1 MKPKQFLIVD
11 LETTSL
17 LVEEAIIKVFGAYDP
32 YEDKWF
38 IYSWTDENIG
48 KVMKLLE
55 DYKIILTFNGTKY
68 DLPILQRHG
77 VPVNNFRHID
87 IYQVYKKKGGLLRPG
102 GFDSYSLKALVL
114 QLKLDAVGK
123 ESIDYNVFKKETW
136 TPEEQALI
144 IKYLKQDLISTW
156 KLWDHITSKLE
167 QLKKYIN
174 ERDAENYKH
183 VTTNLA
189 TYTYK
194 VLCHNASLQ
203 ELYDEK
209 PPTKEYPLTYTTTP
223 RKQVA
228 TGKIVLMQFNH
239 LITNMIIQFNLLSH
253 NCKCCFGNEGKYHGR
268 NTYIVKG
275 YYCQRNQG
283 RIEKFLKEFYKESQT
298 KPELKLVS
306 SIVFNS
312 LYDVV
317 TNGVYHTT
325 YYSVMPNDCISLIK
339 QQINILMNKFEE
351 EGFYILYI
359 DNDDV
364 FIELKPE
371 QTIEQLIE
379 AKDKII
385 KLLKTKMVYPNPD
398 FDLNLKEN
406 IKYIQFI
413 NKGSEN
419 NTVFMYKGQYVYMS
433 EDGQIYSKGVSN
445 EEVAKILAGGG
456 IYE

>member
-1 MKPKQFLIVD
+1 MKEKQFLVCD

-17 LVEEAIIKVFGAYDP
+17 IIEEAEIKVFGAYDP
-32 YEDKWF
+32 YDDAWF

-48 KVMKLLE
+48 KIMKLLDE
-55 DYKIILTFNGTKY
+55 YKIILTFNGVKY

-77 VPVNNFRHID
+77 VPINTFRHID

-102 GFDSYSLKALVL
+102 GFDSYSLKALTL
-114 QLKLDAVGK
+114 QLKLDEVGK

-136 TPEEQALI
+136 TPEEKALI

-156 KLWDHITSKLE
+156 KLWEHMITKLE
-167 QLKKYIN
+167 PLKRHIN

-183 VTTNLA
+183 ITTNLA

-194 VLCHNASLQ
+194 VICNNASLQ

-209 PPTKEYPLTYTTTP
+209 PPTKEYPLTYMTTP
-223 RKQVA
+223 RKQSA
-228 TGKIVLMQFNH
+228 TGRIVLLQFNH
-239 LITNMIIQFNLLSH
+239 LITNTIIQFNLLS
-253 NCKCCFGNEGKYHGR
+253 NKCKCCFGNEGKYHGR

-283 RIEKFLKEFYKESQT
+283 RIEKYLKELYKESRT
-298 KPELKLVS
+298 NNELKLIS

-325 YYSVMPNDCISLIK
+325 YYGVMPNDCISLIK
-339 QQINILMNKFEE
+339 QQIHVLTNKFEE
-351 EGFYILYI
+351 AGFYVLYI

-371 QTIEQLIE
+371 QTNEQLIE
-379 AKDKII
+379 VKDQII
-385 KLLKTKMVYPNPD
+385 KFLKTKMVYPNPE
-398 FDLNLKEN
+398 FDLTIKETL
-406 IKYIQFI
+406 KYIQFV
-413 NKGSEN
+413 NKGSEK
-419 NTVFMYKGQYVYMS
+419 NTVFMYKGQYVYIS
-433 EDGQIYSKGVSN
+433 DDGKVYSKGISN
-445 EEVAKILAGGG
+445 EEVTKMLSGGLT
-456 IYE
+456 